1 MSVYLEA
8 VQVNSF
14 RGIHE
19 LFIKNLNH
27 INIIAGDNNSGKTS
41 ILEALMLFRNPAEFS
56 NVLRVAR
63 LRDVA
68 PFLNNTTP
76 YESFIN
82 LFPHNEAVME
92 ISLAAKCLGDETKIC
107 ILGQK
112 KMILLDQQELRKKP
126 GAATRGRMEQMR
138 LFDND
143 AMETECFSGELRYTL
158 SGQEYSSL
166 IEFHPFTLTTGR
178 EINKS
183 SYLNMVYLSPV
194 DHTRGNVFNRILRN
208 DAYKDICLHI
218 LRLFDPEIK
227 DLLMLKNDTTGR
239 PVEYVKHAALGTMP
253 LSTYGDGIKKVL
265 SLANGIA
272 QAASGILLIDEVETA
287 IHSKYY
293 SDIFRF
299 IVKAC
304 KQFDVQAFITTHSIE
319 AIDGL
324 LATQDY
330 DKQDLID
337 DISVLTFKKES
348 ASHKTYSRVLTGRHV
363 HVNREQFD
371 FEVRL

>member
-1 MSVYLEA
+1 MAVYLEA
-8 VQVNSF
+8 VHVNSF

-19 LFIKNLNH
+19 LSVKELNH

-41 ILEALMLFRNPAEFS
+41 ILEALMFYRNPSEFS

-68 PFLNNTTP
+68 PFFNSTTP

-82 LFPHNEAVME
+82 LFPHNEEMME
-92 ISLAAKCLGDETKIC
+92 ISLAAKCKGDEIKIR
-107 ILGQK
+107 IFGLQ

-126 GAATRGRMEQMR
+126 GVITRSRAEQAG
-138 LFDND
+138 LFVND
-143 AMETECFSGELRYTL
+143 AMETECFSGELQYNL
-158 SGQEYSSL
+158 YGQEHSSF
-166 IEFHPFTLTTGR
+166 IEFHPFTPTTGR
-178 EINKS
+178 EISKS
-183 SYLNMVYLSPV
+183 GYLNMVYLSPV

-208 DAYKDICLHI
+208 DAYKDICLNI

-239 PVEYVKHAALGTMP
+239 PVEYVKHASLGTMP

-272 QAASGILLIDEVETA
+272 QAANGILLIDEVETA

-293 SDIFRF
+293 GDIFRF

-304 KQFDVQAFITTHSIE
+304 KQFEVQAFITTHSIE

-330 DKQDLID
+330 DKQDFID

-348 ASHKTYSRVLTGRHV
+348 SDHKTYSRVLTGRHV